1 MQNKTKK
8 AIGIGFGVLALVLL
22 SAGASALIMSEM
34 NRPAAEKPAVQR
46 VVQKD
51 RVHWNSERTSQ
62 AAPAA
67 AQVAPA
73 AGCDDNNIVG
83 TALGGVAGGVVGSQV
98 GKGSGKTAATIGGT
112 LGGAYLGNQ
121 AIPTRNVTCR

>member
-1 MQNKTKK
+1 
-8 AIGIGFGVLALVLL
+8 
-22 SAGASALIMSEM
+22 MSEM

-73 AGCDDNNIVG
+73 AGCDDNNIV
-83 TALGGVAGGVVGSQV
+83 AGGVVGSQV